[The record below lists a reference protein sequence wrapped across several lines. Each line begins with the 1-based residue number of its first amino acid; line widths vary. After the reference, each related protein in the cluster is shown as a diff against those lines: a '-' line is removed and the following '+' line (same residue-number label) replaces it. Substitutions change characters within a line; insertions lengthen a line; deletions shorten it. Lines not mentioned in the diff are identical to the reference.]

1 MFRILFIEGN
11 DQDAER
17 IQNYYESDPGKRFE
31 CVRVPTLR
39 EGLAQIQ
46 NPSQIWDMTLMD
58 LALPDSDGVLS
69 FDQAIEKNTGV
80 PVVVISS
87 ESDEDQ
93 GIAMVQRGAQDY
105 LLKTHLDAHWLIR
118 TTLHAIERKKMQSR
132 QASLERQIR
141 DSQKSESLSLLAAG
155 IAHDFNNLL
164 TTIRGY
170 TSLGLMKIGPNSE
183 IRNNLEQIDMAAS
196 KAADLSSQ
204 MLAYSG
210 ASRFVLE
217 FVNLNDLIYEARER
231 NLFTETETTMVQYEL
246 NDPLPQVRV
255 DSTEIELA
263 LTHLV
268 KNAVEAIGENIG
280 LVTLRTGTKTIELK
294 DEEQARKE
302 NYWGVDSFP
311 VVGDFVFI
319 AVEDTGG
326 GLHEDT
332 MANMFDP
339 FYTTKFMGRGLG
351 LSATLGIMRGHK
363 GMIHVETEISKGS
376 SFQLLFPLT
385 PALLRSSSATRP
397 RSLVHAPTELPRF
410 GNNRTILVVDDEE
423 SILDIAKNM
432 LERLELKVKIAANG
446 EDALTIL
453 EEDPQDIDLVILD
466 MIMPTM
472 GGEETFEE
480 IRKIRRDLPIII
492 CTGYSES
499 EMKMNFSSVEF
510 DDYLKKPYSFQNL
523 VKKVADLLPPV
534 EV

>member
-1 MFRILFIEGN
+1 MIRILFIEGN

-17 IQNYYESDPGKRFE
+17 IQNYYDSDPDQRFE

-46 NPSQIWDMTLMD
+46 NPAQRWDLTLMD
-58 LALPDSDGVLS
+58 LTLPDSDGILS
-69 FDQAIEKNTGV
+69 YDQVIEKNPQN

-87 ESDEDQ
+87 DRDEAQ
-93 GIAMVQRGAQDY
+93 GIAMVKRGAQDY
-105 LLKTHLDAHWLIR
+105 LLKSHLDPHWLIR
-118 TTLHAIERKKMQSR
+118 TSLHAIERKKMQSL
-132 QASLERQIR
+132 QAALERQIR

-170 TSLGLMKIGPNSE
+170 TSLGLMKIGPDSD
-183 IRNNLEQIDMAAS
+183 IRKNLEQIDLAAA

-217 FVNLNDLIYEARER
+217 FVNLNDLIFEARER
-231 NLFTETETTMVQYEL
+231 NVFPESETTMVQYEFV
-246 NDPLPQVRV
+246 DPLSQVRV
-255 DSTEIELA
+255 DATEIELA
-263 LTHLV
+263 LVHLI
-268 KNAVEAIGENIG
+268 KNAIEAIGENIG
-280 LVTLRTGTKTIELK
+280 LVTVRTGSCSVELT
-294 DEEQARKE
+294 DDAQARRDH
-302 NYWGVDSFP
+302 YWGADTYPIS
-311 VVGDFVFI
+311 GEFVFI
-319 AVEDTGG
+319 SIEDTGG

-363 GMIHVETEISKGS
+363 GLIHVTSEVSKGS
-376 SFQLLFPLT
+376 SFQLLFPVNT
-385 PALLRSSSATRP
+385 PLSQPMAPSRS
-397 RSLVHAPTELPRF
+397 RSLVHAPTELPKF
-410 GNNRTILVVDDEE
+410 GSQRTILVVDDEE
-423 SILDIAKNM
+423 SILDIAQNM
-432 LERLELKVKIAANG
+432 LERLELKVRTASNG
-446 EDALTIL
+446 EDALTII
-453 EEDPQDIDLVILD
+453 EEDPSGIDLVILD

-472 GGEETFEE
+472 GGEEAFEE
-480 IRKIRRDLPIII
+480 IRKIRKDLPIII

-523 VKKVADLLPPV
+523 VKKVADLLPPTDI
-534 EV
+534 